1 VRNNERRTL
10 VPLEATNPVAIGI
23 DAAVVANHHVVVRR
37 PGVSGAGETLEDFV
51 VAPTLAGMEILTKRL
66 SQWPG
71 VMAVAEPTS
80 MTWLPLSVALRNAGG
95 DLALIGNRH
104 SARLRSA
111 LAGKNKSDP
120 IDAVVLSRAGELF
133 ALQPARIPA
142 AGELALRRAAQRR
155 GKALVEANRCLR
167 RVISQA
173 RWAFPDVWNAFAGS
187 QSTALAVLN
196 RWPHLENLGRARTSS
211 ITEVVALHTR
221 GVAHVEAR
229 AERIRAAARSWAEF
243 WSGHLDLDALAWETT
258 ELLEDLNAAEAR
270 LERASE
276 QARQRWEQLW
286 GDDPLLLSVPGMGP
300 IIAPTVRAFLA
311 DGTQFETAK
320 EAQAYVGL
328 NPSNWSSGQMESP
341 SRAITKEGPPVL
353 RLAFFLAAN
362 VARSHD
368 PQLADF
374 YRRLMVERGH
384 CHAKATCAVAR
395 KLVGRTWATLVSGQL
410 YEVRDLE
417 GRAVTAREAKAIAES
432 LAVPATVRRR
442 TRAQSAATHRARLTH

>member
-1 VRNNERRTL
+1 M
-10 VPLEATNPVAIGI
+10 PLEANPVSVGI

-37 PGVSGAGETLEDFV
+37 PAMGGGETTEDFV
-51 VAPTLAGMEILTKRL
+51 VAPTLAGMETLTKRL

-71 VMAVAEPTS
+71 VMAVGEPTA

-95 DLALIGNRH
+95 DLALVGNRH

-120 IDAVVLSRAGELF
+120 IDAVVLSHAGELF
-133 ALQPARIPA
+133 ALHPARIPA
-142 AGELALRRAAQRR
+142 PDELALRRAVQRR
-155 GKALVEANRCLR
+155 GKALIESNRCLR

-173 RWAFPDVWNAFAGS
+173 RWAFPDVWSAFAGS

-196 RWPHLENLGRARTSS
+196 RWPHLEHLGRARTSS
-211 ITEVVALHTR
+211 IVEVVAQHTR
-221 GVAHVEAR
+221 GVAHVETR
-229 AERIRAAARSWAEF
+229 AERIRLAARSWAEF
-243 WSGHLDLDALAWETT
+243 WTGHLDLDALAWETS
-258 ELLEDLNAAEAR
+258 ELLEDLNTAEAR

-276 QARQRWEQLW
+276 QARHWWEQLW
-286 GDDPLLLSVPGMGP
+286 GDDRLLLSVPGMGP
-300 IIAPTVRAFLA
+300 VIAPTVRAFLS
-311 DGTQFETAK
+311 DGTQFESAK
-320 EAQAYVGL
+320 KVQAYVGL

-395 KLVGRTWATLVSGQL
+395 KLVGRTWATLVSGRP
-410 YEVRDLE
+410 YEMRDLDN
-417 GRAVTAREAKAIAES
+417 RAVTAREAKAIAES
-432 LAVPATVRRR
+432 LVVPGTVRRR
-442 TRAQSAATHRARLTH
+442 TRAQSAATHRARLTR